1 MGALPM
7 PHEAINFAK
16 ITADAAARH
25 AENGWPKQRD
35 EAWRFTDLNAIR
47 EMALAPAVAPAEVME
62 SAPAQH
68 AKDLIQFI
76 NGIPQSIDKVALKGV
91 EISPLSAD
99 AARSSALAEAVPAG
113 HSVADFALAHAKD
126 GLAIAVTDAVASP
139 LTLRFD
145 YSGDGI
151 SSHAVIV
158 VELAAGARLTI
169 LEEHKGDG
177 VGLSAPLMLLRLGA
191 GAELHHARRLIEGD
205 SRHHL
210 GLNLVQL
217 DTGALYH
224 GDMVLAGGAIARSE
238 TQIAMTAPDA
248 KAYLNA
254 VYLGRG
260 GQMRDVTSRI
270 DHDAPDGQ
278 SFQRVH
284 GILDGRA
291 KAVFQGKV
299 KVARYAQKTD
309 GNQMSRTLLLS
320 RQAEAN
326 TKPELEIYADD
337 VACSHGATIGEIDVD
352 QLFYLKSRGI
362 STEDARQLLIEA
374 FLVDVVDAL
383 DEPARGWLLD
393 AIATWLKK
401 GLKGA

>member
-1 MGALPM
+1 M
-7 PHEAINFAK
+7 PHDAINFAK
-16 ITADAAARH
+16 ITAEAAARH

-47 EMALAPAVAPAEVME
+47 EMTLAPAVATE
-62 SAPAQH
+62 SAPPQD

-76 NGIPQSIDKVALKGV
+76 NGIPQGIDKVALKGV
-91 EISPLSAD
+91 EITPLSTD
-99 AARSSALAEAVPAG
+99 SARSSALAEAVPSG

-126 GLAIAVTDAVASP
+126 GVVIAVADAVESP

-158 VELAAGARLTI
+158 VDLAAGAKLTI

-205 SRHHL
+205 SHHHL

-224 GDMVLAGGAIARSE
+224 GDMVLAGGDIARSE

-254 VYLGRG
+254 VYLGRD
-260 GQMRDVTSRI
+260 GQMRDITSRI

-320 RQAEAN
+320 REAEAN

-337 VACSHGATIGEIDVD
+337 VACSHGATIGEIDAD

-362 STEDARQLLIEA
+362 STEDARQFLIEA

-383 DEPARGWLLD
+383 DEPARGWLLE
-393 AIATWLKK
+393 AITAWLEK

>member
-1 MGALPM
+1 M
-7 PHEAINFAK
+7 PHDAINFAK

-47 EMALAPAVAPAEVME
+47 EMALAPATAVE
-62 SAPAQH
+62 SAPPQDV
-68 AKDLIQFI
+68 KDLIQFI

-91 EISPLSAD
+91 EITPLSTD
-99 AARSSALAEAVPAG
+99 SARSSALAEAVPSG

-126 GLAIAVTDAVASP
+126 GVVIAVADAVESP
-139 LTLRFD
+139 LTLRFE
-145 YSGDGI
+145 YRGDGI

-158 VELAAGARLTI
+158 VDLAAGARLTI

-224 GDMVLAGGAIARSE
+224 GDMVLAGGDIARSE

-254 VYLGRG
+254 VYLGRD
-260 GQMRDVTSRI
+260 GQMRDITSRI

-320 RQAEAN
+320 REAEAN

-337 VACSHGATIGEIDVD
+337 VACSHGATIGEIDAD

-362 STEDARQLLIEA
+362 STEDARQFLIEA

-383 DEPARGWLLD
+383 DEPARGWLLE
-393 AIATWLKK
+393 AITAWLER
-401 GLKGA
+401 A

>member
-1 MGALPM
+1 M

-16 ITADAAARH
+16 MTAEAAVRH

-35 EAWRFTDLNAIR
+35 EAWRFTNLNAIR
-47 EMALAPAVAPAEVME
+47 DLTLAPAQATE
-62 SAPAQH
+62 SAPTQD
-68 AKDLIQFI
+68 AKDLVHFI
-76 NGIPQSIDKVALKGV
+76 NGIPQAFDKLSLKGV
-91 EISPLSAD
+91 SIAPLSTD
-99 AARSSALAEAVPAG
+99 SARISALAKAVPAG

-126 GLAIAVTDAVASP
+126 GLAITVVDAEASP

-145 YSGDGI
+145 YRGDGI

-158 VELAAGARLTI
+158 VDLAAGASLTI

-177 VGLSAPLMLLRLGA
+177 VGLSAPLMLFRLGA
-191 GAELHHARRLIEGD
+191 RAQLHHARRLIEGG

-224 GDMVLAGGAIARSE
+224 GDMVLAGGDIARSE
-238 TQIAMTAPDA
+238 TQIAMSAPNA

-254 VYLGRG
+254 VHLGRR

-284 GILDGRA
+284 GILDDRA

-337 VACSHGATIGEIDVD
+337 VACSHGATIGEIDAD

-362 STEDARQLLIEA
+362 STEEAQQFLIEA

-383 DEPARGWLLD
+383 DEPAQGWLLE
-393 AIATWLKK
+393 AIATWLK
-401 GLKGA
+401 GA

>member
-1 MGALPM
+1 M

-16 ITADAAARH
+16 ITAEAAARH

-47 EMALAPAVAPAEVME
+47 EMTLAPATATE
-62 SAPAQH
+62 SAPAPD
-68 AKDLIQFI
+68 ATDLIQFI
-76 NGIPQSIDKVALKGV
+76 NGIPQNIDKMTLKGV
-91 EISPLSAD
+91 AIAPLSTD
-99 AARSSALAEAVPAG
+99 SARSSALAEAVPSG

-126 GLAIAVTDAVASP
+126 GVVIAVADAVAPP

-158 VELAAGARLTI
+158 VDLAAGASLTI

-224 GDMVLAGGAIARSE
+224 GDMVLAGGDIARSE

-254 VYLGRG
+254 VYLGRD
-260 GQMRDVTSRI
+260 GQMRDITSRI

-284 GILDGRA
+284 GILDDRA

-320 RQAEAN
+320 REAEAN

-337 VACSHGATIGEIDVD
+337 VACSHGATIGEIDAD

-362 STEDARQLLIEA
+362 STEDARQFLIEA

-393 AIATWLKK
+393 AITAW
-401 GLKGA
+401 LKGA

>member
-1 MGALPM
+1 M

-47 EMALAPAVAPAEVME
+47 EMALAPAEVPSVTTE
-62 SAPAQH
+62 SAPPQD

-91 EISPLSAD
+91 AITPLSTD
-99 AARSSALAEAVPAG
+99 AARSSALAEAVPSG

-126 GLAIAVTDAVASP
+126 GVVIAVADAVESP

-158 VELAAGARLTI
+158 VDLAAGARLTI

-191 GAELHHARRLIEGD
+191 GAELHHARRLIEGN

-224 GDMVLAGGAIARSE
+224 GDMVLAGGDIARSE

-260 GQMRDVTSRI
+260 GQMRDITSRI

-320 RQAEAN
+320 REAEAN

-337 VACSHGATIGEIDVD
+337 VACSHGATIGEIDAD

-362 STEDARQLLIEA
+362 STEDARQFLIEA

-383 DEPARGWLLD
+383 DEPARGWLLE
-393 AIATWLKK
+393 AITTWLEK
-401 GLKGA
+401 GLERA

>member
-1 MGALPM
+1 M

-16 ITADAAARH
+16 IIADAAARH

-47 EMALAPAVAPAEVME
+47 EMALAPAEVPSVTTE
-62 SAPAQH
+62 SAPPQD

-91 EISPLSAD
+91 AITPLSTD
-99 AARSSALAEAVPAG
+99 SARSSALAEAVPAG

-126 GLAIAVTDAVASP
+126 GVVIAVADAVATP

-158 VELAAGARLTI
+158 VDLAAGARLTI

-191 GAELHHARRLIEGD
+191 GAELHHARRLVESD

-224 GDMVLAGGAIARSE
+224 GDMVLAGGDIARSE

-260 GQMRDVTSRI
+260 GQMRDITSRI

-284 GILDGRA
+284 GILDDRA

-320 RQAEAN
+320 REAEAN

-337 VACSHGATIGEIDVD
+337 VACSHGATIGEIDAD

-362 STEDARQLLIEA
+362 STEDARQFLIEA

-393 AIATWLKK
+393 AITAWLEK
-401 GLKGA
+401 GLKRA

>member
-1 MGALPM
+1 M

-47 EMALAPAVAPAEVME
+47 EMTLAPAEVVE
-62 SAPAQH
+62 SAPPQD

-76 NGIPQSIDKVALKGV
+76 NGIPQSIDKVALNGV
-91 EISPLSAD
+91 AITPLSTD
-99 AARSSALAEAVPAG
+99 SARSSALAEAVPSG

-126 GLAIAVTDAVASP
+126 GVVIAVANVGADAVATP
-139 LTLRFD
+139 LTLRFE
-145 YSGDGI
+145 YRGDGI

-158 VELAAGARLTI
+158 VDLAAGAKLTI

-205 SRHHL
+205 CRHHL

-224 GDMVLAGGAIARSE
+224 GDMVLAGGDIARSE

-260 GQMRDVTSRI
+260 GQMRDITSRI

-284 GILDGRA
+284 GILDDRA

-320 RQAEAN
+320 REAEAN

-337 VACSHGATIGEIDVD
+337 VACSHGATIGEIDAD

-362 STEDARQLLIEA
+362 STEEARQFLIEA

-383 DEPARGWLLD
+383 DEPARGWLLE
-393 AIATWLKK
+393 AITTWLKR
-401 GLKGA
+401 A

>member
-1 MGALPM
+1 M

-16 ITADAAARH
+16 ITAEAAARH

-47 EMALAPAVAPAEVME
+47 EMTLAPAEMVE
-62 SAPAQH
+62 SAPAPET
-68 AKDLIQFI
+68 KDLIQFI
-76 NGIPQSIDKVALKGV
+76 NGIPQAIDKVELNGV
-91 EISPLSAD
+91 AIIPLSTD
-99 AARSSALAEAVPAG
+99 SARSSALAEAVPAG

-126 GLAIAVTDAVASP
+126 GVVIAVADAVESP

-158 VELAAGARLTI
+158 VDLAAGASLTI

-224 GDMVLAGGAIARSE
+224 GDMVLAGGDIARSE

-254 VYLGRG
+254 VYLGRD
-260 GQMRDVTSRI
+260 GQMRDITSRI

-320 RQAEAN
+320 REAEAN

-337 VACSHGATIGEIDVD
+337 VACSHGATIGEIDAD

-362 STEDARQLLIEA
+362 STEDARQFLIEA

-383 DEPARGWLLD
+383 DEPARGWLLE
-393 AIATWLKK
+393 AITTWLEKGLEK
-401 GLKGA
+401 GLKRA

>member
-1 MGALPM
+1 M

-16 ITADAAARH
+16 ITAEAAARH

-47 EMALAPAVAPAEVME
+47 EMTLAPAEMVE
-62 SAPAQH
+62 SAPPQD

-76 NGIPQSIDKVALKGV
+76 NGIPQDIDKVALNGV
-91 EISPLSAD
+91 TIAPLSTD
-99 AARSSALAEAVPAG
+99 SARSSALAEAVPSG

-126 GLAIAVTDAVASP
+126 GVVIAVADAVATP

-145 YSGDGI
+145 YRGDGI

-158 VELAAGARLTI
+158 VDLAAGARLTI
-169 LEEHKGDG
+169 LEEHMECDGGDG

-191 GAELHHARRLIEGD
+191 GAELHHARRLIEGN

-260 GQMRDVTSRI
+260 GQMRDITSRI

-284 GILDGRA
+284 GILDDRA

-320 RQAEAN
+320 REAEAN

-337 VACSHGATIGEIDVD
+337 VACSHGATIGEIDAD

-362 STEDARQLLIEA
+362 STEDARQFLIEA

-393 AIATWLKK
+393 AITAWLER
-401 GLKGA
+401 A

>member
-1 MGALPM
+1 M

-16 ITADAAARH
+16 ITAEAAARH

-47 EMALAPAVAPAEVME
+47 EMTLAPAEVPSVTTE
-62 SAPAQH
+62 SAPPQD

-76 NGIPQSIDKVALKGV
+76 NGIPQGIDKVALKGV
-91 EISPLSAD
+91 EIAPLSTD
-99 AARSSALAEAVPAG
+99 SARSSALAEAVPSG

-126 GLAIAVTDAVASP
+126 GVVIAVADVGADAVAPP

-145 YSGDGI
+145 YRGDGI

-158 VELAAGARLTI
+158 VDVAAGANLTI

-224 GDMVLAGGAIARSE
+224 GDMVLAGGDIARSE

-254 VYLGRG
+254 VYLGRD
-260 GQMRDVTSRI
+260 GQMRDITSRI

-320 RQAEAN
+320 REAEAN

-337 VACSHGATIGEIDVD
+337 VACSHGATIGEIDAD

-362 STEDARQLLIEA
+362 STEDARQFLIEA

-383 DEPARGWLLD
+383 DEPARGWLLE
-393 AIATWLKK
+393 AIAAWLER
-401 GLKGA
+401 G